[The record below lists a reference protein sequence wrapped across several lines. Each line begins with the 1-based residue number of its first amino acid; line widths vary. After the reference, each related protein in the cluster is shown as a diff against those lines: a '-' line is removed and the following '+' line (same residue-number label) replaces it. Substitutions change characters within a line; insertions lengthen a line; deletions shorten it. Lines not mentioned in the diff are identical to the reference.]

1 MGHIRYIKDDSG
13 ALVVSNDM
21 SILYTLMSLIE
32 IEEFNKGN
40 AVSFS
45 VVPVEEV
52 VLEKLNG
59 EKDVDMND
67 VVSNKWREKC
77 VNCTV

>member
-1 MGHIRYIKDDSG
+1 
-13 ALVVSNDM
+13 
-21 SILYTLMSLIE
+21 MSLIE